1 MIIVS
6 IILMFV
12 VVLLSPD
19 ASISIKDEDEIAI
32 IPATN
37 TAIKKN
43 AALFFTDLLI
53 FNIEGI

>member
-1 MIIVS
+1 
-6 IILMFV
+6 
-12 VVLLSPD
+12 LSPD